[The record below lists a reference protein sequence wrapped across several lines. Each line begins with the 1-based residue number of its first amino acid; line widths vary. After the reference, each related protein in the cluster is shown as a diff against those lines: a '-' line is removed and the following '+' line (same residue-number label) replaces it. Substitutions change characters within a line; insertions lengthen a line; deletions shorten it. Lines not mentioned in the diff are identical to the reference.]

1 MTLRE
6 TPSGLLITHLP
17 WEELALLAHALP
29 LTPSVRQV
37 LTALL
42 EGRRVAVAEDAF
54 AYKAYRRTA
63 PPGIYRTFISMER
76 RVREMGLVRVKGG
89 SQYDAWHRP

>member
-1 MTLRE
+1 MILRE

-17 WEELALLAHALP
+17 LEDMVLLALVLP

-42 EGRRVAVAEDAF
+42 EGQRVMVADDALE
-54 AYKAYRRTA
+54 YKQYRRTA
-63 PPGIYRTFISMER
+63 PPGIYRRLVAMER
-76 RVREMGLVRVKGG
+76 QIRQLGLVRAPQGG
-89 SQYDAWHRP
+89 RP